1 MDWVILVDW
10 VFRLPIVY
18 KMKQGRGSLKMVVLG
33 LMGLVLCLIA
43 AWAVYF
49 LRFAQPRCN
58 KLKQYSIYGVGC
70 VP

>member
-1 MDWVILVDW
+1 
-10 VFRLPIVY
+10 
-18 KMKQGRGSLKMVVLG
+18 MVVLG
-33 LMGLVLCLIA
+33 LMGLVLRLIA

-58 KLKQYSIYGVGC
+58 KLKQYWIYGVGC